1 MVLGLALLTMTGCR
15 VEGRIDVRSTHAVDV
30 DVTVHGRRSPYCTSD
45 LAGLS
50 TTPGVDANGV
60 VTSCRYLGT
69 VEPSQ
74 FGWAFGVATAG
85 EYITVVFNPLQIPV
99 EGPGGMT
106 GENELDAVDVTVGL
120 PGQVVENNGGA
131 ASGTEL
137 RITDPEV
144 LELPG
149 GLRFAALT
157 HPGPPLWVWWLT
169 GGVLVG
175 ATSVIGVLWLR
186 RGRDAVRAA
195 PAPDDLGDAPD
206 AGPGAP
212 DAVPAPGA
220 VPAPPGA
227 VPETPGAGPH
237 TPNAGSATPDDPGE
251 FDDSMFR
258 RPADTEDGAYR
269 RPADPSIWAPPDDR

>member
-99 EGPGGMT
+99 EGRTFDITEGI
-106 GENELDAVDVTVGL
+106 L
-120 PGQVVENNGGA
+120 A
-131 ASGTEL
+131 ASG
-137 RITDPEV
+137 
-144 LELPG
+144 
-149 GLRFAALT
+149 A
-157 HPGPPLWVWWLT
+157 
-169 GGVLVG
+169 LVG
-175 ATSVIGVLWLR
+175 AYVY
-186 RGRDAVRAA
+186 GRLTAMSKK
-195 PAPDDLGDAPD
+195 PKSG
-206 AGPGAP
+206 G
-212 DAVPAPGA
+212 
-220 VPAPPGA
+220 
-227 VPETPGAGPH
+227 
-237 TPNAGSATPDDPGE
+237 
-251 FDDSMFR
+251 
-258 RPADTEDGAYR
+258 
-269 RPADPSIWAPPDDR
+269 